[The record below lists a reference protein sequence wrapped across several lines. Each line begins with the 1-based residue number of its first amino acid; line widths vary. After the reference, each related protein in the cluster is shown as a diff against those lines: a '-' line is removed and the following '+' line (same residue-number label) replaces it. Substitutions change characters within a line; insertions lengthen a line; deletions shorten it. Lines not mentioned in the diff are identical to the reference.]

1 VVAHHGSNLPDG
13 VLVPITCPGCGA
25 RGAPLCRAC
34 AASMRPPPALPPP
47 AGLDHCAAVFAYEG
61 PARELVARLKYRNH
75 RSTLAG
81 LAAAMAASVPSTPD
95 TVTWAPTTPERRR
108 RRGFDH
114 AELLARAVAR
124 HLGRPCTALL
134 ERGAGPAQTGRPLAE
149 RRIGPLLI
157 ARTAV
162 TGHVLVVDD
171 VITSGATCTAAARV
185 LREAGATTISAIAA
199 ARTPPPSGRGA
210 A

>member
-1 VVAHHGSNLPDG
+1 MTAE
-13 VLVPITCPGCGA
+13 ITLRSPLTRNRGPSSLTMSGCFV
-25 RGAPLCRAC
+25 RAC
-34 AASMRPPPALPPP
+34 A
-47 AGLDHCAAVFAYEG
+47 
-61 PARELVARLKYRNH
+61 VA
-75 RSTLAG
+75 
-81 LAAAMAASVPSTPD
+81 TP
-95 TVTWAPTTPERRR
+95 TWLEVV
-108 RRGFDH
+108 
-114 AELLARAVAR
+114 LARAVAR

-149 RRIGPLLI
+149 RRAGPLLL

-171 VITSGATCTAAARV
+171 VITSGATCSAAARV